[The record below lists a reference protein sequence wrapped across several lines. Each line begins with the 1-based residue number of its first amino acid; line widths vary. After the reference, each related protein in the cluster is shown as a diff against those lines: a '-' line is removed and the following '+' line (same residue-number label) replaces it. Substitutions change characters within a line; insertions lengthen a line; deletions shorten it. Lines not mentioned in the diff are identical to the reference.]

1 MGTLSRQ
8 GVFSRVLISHIH
20 WEAVMI
26 PIATRAV
33 QLAYR
38 GKHFCFGSKSWPCII
53 SLCSTAEEMEP
64 LWGANGP
71 SKLLAWLSKQRDVVL
86 LMLQLWSFS
95 FNFNGNNQHPI
106 IWVFILASYYFAQRK
121 AFDDR
126 KKNVIL
132 YVRSLRRRRLF
143 LQSTLEMIA

>member
-38 GKHFCFGSKSWPCII
+38 GKHFFFF
-53 SLCSTAEEMEP
+53 
-64 LWGANGP
+64 
-71 SKLLAWLSKQRDVVL
+71 WLK
-86 LMLQLWSFS
+86 
-95 FNFNGNNQHPI
+95 
-106 IWVFILASYYFAQRK
+106 ILTLYYFSLFYCRGNG
-121 AFDDR
+121 AF
-126 KKNVIL
+126 
-132 YVRSLRRRRLF
+132 VRGKWPV
-143 LQSTLEMIA
+143 